1 MGNAILCWGSASCA
15 LLTLVERKTRCS
27 LIPKLPTKGSASVM
41 EAFRVIRD
49 ELFAGC
55 FDKVFRT
62 LTTDNGSEFARL
74 PELEGGSTL
83 RFCYARPYCSG
94 DKGTNEDHNGL
105 FRRFL
110 PKGKC
115 MRDYPA
121 DHISACPAM
130 GKHLATKDSRI
141 SKPRSVL
148 PRRASAKIGFLIG
161 LLGVQVII
169 AIRVM
174 RLRNYPSF
182 MPTYFMPLPGK
193 GD

>member
-1 MGNAILCWGSASCA
+1 MRSCVGAAWRRRGSPDLGRAQDA
-15 LLTLVERKTRCS
+15 LLPDPKAPNQKKCVRHGNLSRHTGRAVCRLLRQGVPNPHDGQRERVRTPPRTGRREHAAFLLCAPVLLGRQLDKRGPQRTVS
-27 LIPKLPTKGSASVM
+27 PVPPKREM
-41 EAFRVIRD
+41 HE
-49 ELFAGC
+49 
-55 FDKVFRT
+55 
-62 LTTDNGSEFARL
+62 RL
-74 PELEGGSTL
+74 PG
-83 RFCYARPYCSG
+83 RPY
-94 DKGTNEDHNGL
+94 
-105 FRRFL
+105 
-110 PKGKC
+110 
-115 MRDYPA
+115 
-121 DHISACPAM
+121 SACPAM